1 VRAQHS
7 PQKIRRPTT
16 GAGATHFARRL
27 LVRLHD

>member
-1 VRAQHS
+1 VRGKAHN
-7 PQKIRRPTT
+7 RHPTT